1 MEKTTFTITATHL
14 FSHISAFGAESNPH
28 ITTLRFNIQ
37 ETIQI
42 NPLNFLNFK
51 NYHYFI
57 PI

>member
-1 MEKTTFTITATHL
+1 MEKTTFTITATRL
-14 FSHISAFGAESNPH
+14 FSHISAFGAEINSY
-28 ITTLRFNIQ
+28 ITTLRFNVQ

-51 NYHYFI
+51 NYHYFP